1 MMGGQCPNTTALSIS
16 KSTTSGHFVMP
27 LETLLKLL
35 SAAKLPLAVGF
46 FGLVLN
52 AGGSNIFL
60 KNTGATV
67 AIASAGCA
75 VATLSSKDDSLREI
89 RALQERHDSETALLK
104 RTADSS
110 LADVAAAQKV
120 AQQQAAMVEQLKQG
134 MAQMQG
140 SMAEVKAD
148 CDRVKA
154 EVLAV
159 GSQANQAAAALSAC
173 RNDNSQ
179 LAGEIEALYEER
191 MQLIYEL
198 YETAVTEANLSS
210 AITGLETQF
219 ANDSAYQL
227 GQKKKVKSEL
237 AKALAN
243 FHTEI
248 AEANAKIEELERALA
263 EKTTLATQMLAE
275 LEGDANGTF
284 THFSGKAN
292 AQGEIINGLKT
303 QLEELRKTNN
313 ALTFRRF
320 DNVGTDNMIGNRL
333 IDFLAKHG
341 GSTYGAFHSEREGH
355 NGRLKIWL
363 TMIDAPLKRAQDCLD
378 DMEAELKLWAKP
390 TVKVDKGMHLFTLA
404 TEQEHKVIQLLT
416 DNLNR
421 FEKDFDK
428 ANHIRLVGPTGSGK
442 STFLDNLIWLG
453 RYMWPT
459 AKMELLDPKAPFTVW
474 QGGITPDHKNLECVA
489 AIENISY
496 ELQSRFNGANKVAEK
511 FGNESDE
518 FSRYI
523 DCLAPYLFVL
533 DEAQYLYRI
542 AKAEDAKQTPK
553 GKLANL
559 VRDSLLDCLGVGRA
573 LKVKGYFITQS
584 AKCAKLNMNEDDFDN
599 ATSIFLGSAISN
611 ALDGELKGAFSDTK
625 LSKVR
630 AEYIHRKQ
638 LGQQYLALVSYSES
652 DTLYLIQAPQPGFYH
667 SRFLTAQEDF
677 DPGTAKKVQQ
687 VQTLELS
694 EVQQGAASGTA
705 QISTSL
711 APDADS
717 TCSQPSTIAKGKAA
731 CPSCSTFSDTI
742 RNANVNSLGK
752 VKFTCKNVECKKQ
765 IFSAVPI

>member
-1 MMGGQCPNTTALSIS
+1 VNQPPQDI
-16 KSTTSGHFVMP
+16 FIMP

-60 KNTGATV
+60 RNTGAVV

-75 VATLSSKDDSLREI
+75 VSTLSRKDDSLREI
-89 RALQERHDSETALLK
+89 RALQQRHESETALLK
-104 RTADSS
+104 STADNA
-110 LADVAAAQKV
+110 LADVAAAQRA
-120 AQQQAAMVEQLKQG
+120 AQEQAALAEQLRQAISKLHTVISQIKD
-134 MAQMQG
+134 
-140 SMAEVKAD
+140 ER
-148 CDRVKA
+148 DRA
-154 EVLAV
+154 HNESLEL
-159 GSQANQAAAALSAC
+159 GNQINAAAAALITC
-173 RNDNSQ
+173 KGDNST
-179 LAGEIEALYEER
+179 LAGELEALSEER

-210 AITGLETQF
+210 AIAGLESQF

-227 GQKKKVKSEL
+227 GQKKKAKSEL
-237 AKALAN
+237 TKALAN

-248 AEANAKIEELERALA
+248 AEANAKIEELEAALA

-292 AQGEIINGLKT
+292 AQGEIINGLKV
-303 QLEELRKTNN
+303 QIDELRKTNS
-313 ALTFRRF
+313 ALIYRRF

-341 GSTYGAFHSEREGH
+341 STYGAFHHEREGH

-363 TMIDAPLKRAQDCLD
+363 TMIDAPLKRAQDSID
-378 DMEAELKLWAKP
+378 DMEAVLKLWAKP
-390 TVKVDKGMHLFTLA
+390 TVKVDKGMHLFMLA
-404 TEQEHKVIQLLT
+404 TEQEHKVIQLPA

-474 QGGITPDHKNLECVA
+474 QGGITPDHKNLECVG

-518 FSRYI
+518 FICYI
-523 DCLAPYLFVL
+523 DRLAPYLFVL

-573 LKVKGYFITQS
+573 LKFKGYFITQS

-611 ALDGELKGAFSDTK
+611 ALDGELRGAFSDTK

-638 LGQQYLALVSYSES
+638 LSQQYLALVSYSES

-667 SRFLTAQEDF
+667 SRVLTAQEAS
-677 DPGTAKKVQQ
+677 DPGTAQKKPQP
-687 VQTLELS
+687 QTLEAS

-705 QISTSL
+705 HISTSL
-711 APDADS
+711 APDADP

-742 RNANVNSLGK
+742 RNPKVNSLGK
-752 VKFTCKNVECKKQ
+752 VKFTCKNVACKKQ

>member
-1 MMGGQCPNTTALSIS
+1 VNQPPQDI
-16 KSTTSGHFVMP
+16 FIMP
-27 LETLLKLL
+27 LETFLKLL

-60 KNTGATV
+60 KNTGAVV

-75 VATLSSKDDSLREI
+75 VATLSRKDDSLREI
-89 RALQERHDSETALLK
+89 RALQQRHDSETALLK
-104 RTADSS
+104 RTADNA
-110 LADVAAAQKV
+110 LADVVAVQKAAQE
-120 AQQQAAMVEQLKQG
+120 QAVLAEQLRQA
-134 MAQMQG
+134 MAKLHTVIAQIKD
-140 SMAEVKAD
+140 ER
-148 CDRVKA
+148 DRA
-154 EVLAV
+154 RNESLEL
-159 GSQANQAAAALSAC
+159 GNQINAAAAALITC
-173 RNDNSQ
+173 KGDNST
-179 LAGEIEALYEER
+179 LAGELEALSEER

-210 AITGLETQF
+210 AIAGLESQF

-227 GQKKKVKSEL
+227 GQKKKAKSEL
-237 AKALAN
+237 TKALAN

-248 AEANAKIEELERALA
+248 AEANAKIEELEAALA

-292 AQGEIINGLKT
+292 AQGEIINGLKV
-303 QLEELRKTNN
+303 QIDELRKTNS
-313 ALTFRRF
+313 ALIYRRF

-341 GSTYGAFHSEREGH
+341 STYGAFHHEREGH

-363 TMIDAPLKRAQDCLD
+363 TMIDAPLKRAQDSID
-378 DMEAELKLWAKP
+378 DMEAVLKLWAKP
-390 TVKVDKGMHLFTLA
+390 MVKVDKGMHLFMLA
-404 TEQEHKVIQLLT
+404 TEQEHKVIQLPA

-474 QGGITPDHKNLECVA
+474 QGGITPDHKNLECVG

-518 FSRYI
+518 FSCYI
-523 DCLAPYLFVL
+523 DRLAPYLFVL

-611 ALDGELKGAFSDTK
+611 ALDGELRGAFSDTK

-638 LGQQYLALVSYSES
+638 LSQQYLALVSYSES

-667 SRFLTAQEDF
+667 SRVLTAQEAS
-677 DPGTAKKVQQ
+677 DPGTAQKVQEA
-687 VQTLELS
+687 QTLNSS
-694 EVQQGAASGTA
+694 EVQQGTEAGTA
-705 QISTSL
+705 LPITQPVS
-711 APDADS
+711 DADPAC
-717 TCSQPSTIAKGKAA
+717 TQPSTPAKGKAV
-731 CPSCSTFSDTI
+731 CPSCATFSDTI
-742 RNANVNSLGK
+742 RNSKVNSLGK
-752 VKFTCKNVECKKQ
+752 VKFTCKNRDCKKQ
-765 IFSAVPI
+765 VFSAVPI